1 MRYSAY
7 PHSKKA
13 SFHMQPQCTG
23 VKFKTLHI
31 ARVHPNLIPIIGVIM
46 VHFSIYARPCVHSI
60 HVCKS
65 DGGSMR
71 ALCYKKRFIQRDN
84 IIK

>member
-13 SFHMQPQCTG
+13 SFHMQPQCNG
-23 VKFKTLHI
+23 VKFKTLYI

-46 VHFSIYARPCVHSI
+46 VHFSIYARPCVHSMTCASQMGEACAHYVI
-60 HVCKS
+60 
-65 DGGSMR
+65 
-71 ALCYKKRFIQRDN
+71 KKLFIQRDN